1 MDKCLI
7 EVNQK
12 LKELERKRFQLNMY
26 EESNDTFISLDKNTL
41 NKENNSDYNFDE
53 IKKEIAILD
62 DSVRYLKSSL
72 STIYLNTKLEEFN
85 MSLYDGLIYF
95 KQLKSRLR
103 TLSRQAFKDKV
114 SKQIINKD
122 SSETILV
129 KEINYDL
136 DKAKLEYKRTL
147 EEFNKLELGINKLF
161 ISTTIELDQYREPY
175 INI

>member
-12 LKELERKRFQLNMY
+12 LKELIRKRFQLNMY
-26 EESNDTFISLDKNTL
+26 EKRNDTFISLDKNTL
-41 NKENNSDYNFDE
+41 SKENNSDYNFDE
-53 IKKEIAILD
+53 INKEIAILD
-62 DSVRYLKSSL
+62 DSIRYLKSSL
-72 STIYLNTKLEEFN
+72 SAIYLNTKLEEFN
-85 MSLYDGLIYF
+85 MSLYEGLIYF

-103 TLSRQAFKDKV
+103 ALSKQAFKDMV

-122 SSETILV
+122 SSKTILV

-136 DKAKLEYKRTL
+136 NKAKLEYKRAL
-147 EEFNKLELGINKLF
+147 EEYNKLELAINKLF
-161 ISTTIELDQYREPY
+161 FSTTIQLDKYREPY